1 MSGSEKLVLDACC
14 GGRMMW
20 CDKGD
25 PRILAQDIRSETVT
39 FTDRGTRR
47 TLVVRPDVVGD
58 FRRMKFPDGQFA
70 QVMFDPP
77 HLLHAGEG
85 SWLFKKYGRL
95 DAEMWQAD
103 LRAGFRECMRVLMCN
118 GTLIFK
124 WNTFQL
130 SKEKVE
136 ACFPCRPTFMTR
148 QGKTYIYTFLKG
160 EDSE

>member
-1 MSGSEKLVLDACC
+1 METSAKSEKLVLDACC

-20 CDKGD
+20 FDKG
-25 PRILAQDIRSETVT
+25 
-39 FTDRGTRR
+39 
-47 TLVVRPDVVGD
+47 
-58 FRRMKFPDGQFA
+58 
-70 QVMFDPP
+70 DPP